1 MLDGSYLSPPTP
13 GRKTVSLFSK
23 EPAAHRQGERL
34 IQAPQQVPAKT
45 RGLRGG
51 LTPVTALGAS
61 APSATGCRRP
71 HCSAPRLTGQ
81 VPLNHSAARPGP
93 SPSSLLGRPVG
104 PSSSGPPRLT
114 PPGRLPGDL
123 HPGLGKRH
131 CVPYTFQNAH
141 GLPQPCTVPHP
152 TVPRWYLS
160 ARVSRRVSP
169 HPTRDR
175 SLRSRTSRWW
185 RVLR

>member
-1 MLDGSYLSPPTP
+1 MLDGYYLSPPTP

-81 VPLNHSAARPGP
+81 VSLNHSAARPGP

-104 PSSSGPPRLT
+104 PSSSGPPASLLQDAFLET
-114 PPGRLPGDL
+114 
-123 HPGLGKRH
+123 
-131 CVPYTFQNAH
+131 
-141 GLPQPCTVPHP
+141 
-152 TVPRWYLS
+152 S
-160 ARVSRRVSP
+160 I
-169 HPTRDR
+169 RD
-175 SLRSRTSRWW
+175 
-185 RVLR
+185 